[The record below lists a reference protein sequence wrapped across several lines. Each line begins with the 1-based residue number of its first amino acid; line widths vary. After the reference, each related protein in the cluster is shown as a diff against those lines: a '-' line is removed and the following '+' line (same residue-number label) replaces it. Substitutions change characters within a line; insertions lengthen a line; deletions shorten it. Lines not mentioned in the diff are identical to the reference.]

1 MPCCAAIQLSVSC
14 SMIKNTRIPWH
25 AKSYTFHRYVKL
37 FQLFHLSLN
46 LMLSIKKCGLF
57 ITELSWRCRRT
68 WHWINQKPGLIQLYQ
83 REHKSSMKA
92 NYIQIFANSYN
103 FWVQMHKVSMCV
115 SNARVCTHSCVSVI
129 LLALLITDSY
139 RSRMKNDV
147 WSIDPLWSV
156 LKHM

>member
-1 MPCCAAIQLSVSC
+1 MPCCAAIQLSVGC

-25 AKSYTFHRYVKL
+25 AKSYTFHQYVKL
-37 FQLFHLSLN
+37 FSVHLSLN
-46 LMLSIKKCGLF
+46 LMLSIKKCGLSW
-57 ITELSWRCRRT
+57 TELTGVGELDTGEIRT
-68 WHWINQKPGLIQLYQ
+68 KTSRLYQ

-103 FWVQMHKVSMCV
+103 FWVHMHKVSMCV
-115 SNARVCTHSCVSVI
+115 STARQCAYSQQCLRDLTGI
-129 LLALLITDSY
+129 INYSY